1 MEILI
6 YVALLLS
13 GGIVGW
19 FLGRSKMAQ
28 TKPIVVEQLAP
39 APKAKRAYVR
49 KAKLG
54 ETNSTNATVNVS
66 KVGAGLPNGRYVETD
81 KAADAQHSAEY

>member
-39 APKAKRAYVR
+39 VPKAKRAYVR
-49 KAKLG
+49 KAKPS
-54 ETNSTNATVNVS
+54 ESATVNVS
-66 KVGAGLPNGRYVETD
+66 KVGAGLPNGRYVEAD
-81 KAADAQHSAEY
+81 KAADLQHSAE